1 MGKDIMKLYSFRVP
15 PKLIN
20 EYKKFCD
27 ENCMDV
33 SKRIRRFIERDLENW
48 KKLKTTKQIK
58 EQNERAKRARLEKE
72 RLEKERLEQE
82 RLEQEEL
89 NDDLDD
95 DLDDQ
100 DELLD

>member
-33 SKRIRRFIERDLENW
+33 SKRIRKYMERDLENW
-48 KKLKTTKQIK
+48 RKIKKTKQIK
-58 EQNERAKRARLEKE
+58 EQNERAKLARLE
-72 RLEKERLEQE
+72 RERLEQE
-82 RLEQEEL
+82 KLEQEKL
-89 NDDLDD
+89 NN

-100 DELLD
+100 LDDENEDEDELFD

>member
-33 SKRIRRFIERDLENW
+33 SKRIRKYMERDLENW
-48 KKLKTTKQIK
+48 RKIKKTKQIK
-58 EQNERAKRARLEKE
+58 EQNERAKLARLE
-72 RLEKERLEQE
+72 RERLEQE
-82 RLEQEEL
+82 KLEQEKL
-89 NDDLDD
+89 NN

-100 DELLD
+100 LDDENEEEDELFD

>member
-33 SKRIRRFIERDLENW
+33 SKRIRKYMERDLENW
-48 KKLKTTKQIK
+48 RKIKKTKQIK
-58 EQNERAKRARLEKE
+58 EQNERAKLARLERE
-72 RLEKERLEQE
+72 RLERERLEQE
-82 RLEQEEL
+82 KL
-89 NDDLDD
+89 NNE
-95 DLDDQ
+95 LDDQ
-100 DELLD
+100 LDDENEEEDELFD